1 MKINNV
7 EPWQQKILTDIE
19 SGGFRP
25 GEMAVVAAGRNT
37 GKSALSLHF
46 WKDRLADSWYQGA
59 SAECDDGVWHSVI
72 CFANVAAWLRAQDP
86 ALWTET
92 SHTHGL
98 ASTFDI
104 ADSLLVLLNLRWGAK
119 RG

>member
-1 MKINNV
+1 MHS
-7 EPWQQKILTDIE
+7 WQPDMLKTLE
-19 SGGFRP
+19 GFQP
-25 GEMAVVAAGRNT
+25 GEIAVVAAGRNT
-37 GKSALSLHF
+37 GKSVLSSHF
-46 WKDRLADSWYQGA
+46 WTDRRADSWYQGA

-86 ALWTET
+86 VLWMET
-92 SHTHGL
+92 SHAYGL

-104 ADSLLVLLNLRWGAK
+104 ADSLLVLLTLKWSHT

>member
-1 MKINNV
+1 MY
-7 EPWQQKILTDIE
+7 PWQQQIFDRITS
-19 SGGFRP
+19 SGVNP
-25 GEMAVVAAGRNT
+25 KEMICMTAGRNV
-37 GKSALSLHF
+37 GKSVFSSQF
-46 WKDRLADSWYQGA
+46 WTDRRADSWYQGA

-72 CFANVAAWLRAQDP
+72 CFRNVAAWIRAQDP
-86 ALWTET
+86 VLWIET

-119 RG
+119 RA

>member
-1 MKINNV
+1 VKLKS
-7 EPWQQKILTDIE
+7 WQQDMLKKLE
-19 SGGFRP
+19 GFRP
-25 GEMAVVAAGRNT
+25 GVISVVAAGRDT
-37 GKSALSLHF
+37 GKSVLSSHF
-46 WKDRLADSWYQGA
+46 WTDRRANSWYQGA
-59 SAECDDGVWHSVI
+59 STKCDNGVWHSVI
-72 CFANVAAWLRAQDP
+72 CFTDVAAWIRDQDP

-92 SHTHGL
+92 SHAYGL

>member
-1 MKINNV
+1 MNIYT
-7 EPWQQKILTDIE
+7 WQQNILEKIA
-19 SGGFRP
+19 SGGFQP
-25 GEMAVVAAGRNT
+25 GELAVVTAGRGA
-37 GKSALSLHF
+37 GKSVFSSQF
-46 WKDRLADSWYQGA
+46 WTDRRADSWYQGA

-86 ALWTET
+86 VLWTET
-92 SHTHGL
+92 SHAYGL
-98 ASTFDI
+98 ASAFDI

>member
-1 MKINNV
+1 MIP
-7 EPWQQKILTDIE
+7 PWQEKILVDIE
-19 SGGFRP
+19 SGGLKP
-25 GEMAVVAAGRNT
+25 GEMYVMTAGRGV
-37 GKSALSLHF
+37 GKSVLSSYF
-46 WKDRLADSWYQGA
+46 WTARRADSWYQGA

-86 ALWTET
+86 VLWTET
-92 SHTHGL
+92 SHAYGL
-98 ASTFDI
+98 ASAFDI